1 MWSISGFQTNEK
13 FIIYAKQYQLKRKQ
27 PDKSILEFNVTN
39 LNNKHQQLNNGQS
52 IQLNLSIS
60 HLLSQTD
67 GSHSNAYNIDIFIYY
82 DTAFIQLQSIHF
94 VEKDRFS
101 LAPVSNTT
109 HNTGLIHFH
118 TNTLWLLNNQH
129 LSVHFKVTIPTTI
142 LKGDKCSGELLIDFK
157 YLTNLQQ
164 FNGTNNNTLAK
175 VIPYRCK
182 IDQWK
187 DVSLKSVR
195 LQLSQLSM
203 VFDDVNG
210 EFVFCLH
217 KVSFKKRNGP
227 FCYRQIKE
235 RDEWI
240 GMSEMA
246 VVLGIDKT
254 SRILYGIDR
263 TGKVYLQSS
272 YPFNQF
278 YQIEDSLWLSKESNP
293 ITQKAITV
301 NDVSALSLNPTA
313 NYIISDTS
321 GIQVWAA
328 TKLGILKRKEGVL
341 TRVVKY

>member
-1 MWSISGFQTNEK
+1 MNWRIISFQTNEA
-13 FIIYAKQYQLKRKQ
+13 FIICTKPHQFNRKQ
-27 PDKSILEFNVTN
+27 ADRSILQFNVTN
-39 LNNKHQQLNNGQS
+39 LHNQQLVNGQS

-82 DTAFIQLQSIHF
+82 DTGFIQLQSVDF
-94 VEKDRFS
+94 VEKDKFS
-101 LAPVSNTT
+101 LAPSSNTT
-109 HNTGLIHFH
+109 NKGLIHFH
-118 TNTLWLLNNQH
+118 TNTLWLLNTQH
-129 LSVHFKVTIPTTI
+129 LSVRFKVTIPTTI

-217 KVSFKKRNGP
+217 IFSFKKRNGP

-240 GMSEMA
+240 GISEMA

-254 SRILYGIDR
+254 SRMLYGIDR

-293 ITQKAITV
+293 TTQKAITV
-301 NDVSALSLNPTA
+301 NDLSALSLNPTV